1 MVLTQNTHIDQGNQI
16 EVTDINPH
24 TKRHLIFFIEKLE
37 TLHGKKTSGAVK
49 MDGGV

>member
-1 MVLTQNTHIDQGNQI
+1 MVLTQNSHIDQGNQI

-24 TKRHLIFFIEKLE
+24 TKRHLIFDREARNTPWK
-37 TLHGKKTSGAVK
+37 KKTSGAVK